1 MSWIRLQS
9 SIIPFVPGQ
18 HHHHQHSTIGS
29 EQDDGLNAGTANGTS
44 GNIVYSDNHI
54 PGLVQSHPVL
64 RGNGSGRRRHR
75 RVGGCGVELRNSG
88 QWISYFAVNIMPRKV
103 PFLPIEFSKHCR
115 RALTYLSSYYQL
127 T

>member
-1 MSWIRLQS
+1 MQ
-9 SIIPFVPGQ
+9 
-18 HHHHQHSTIGS
+18 
-29 EQDDGLNAGTANGTS
+29 EQQTERVVIC
-44 GNIVYSDNHI
+44 IVYSDNHI
-54 PGLVQSHPVL
+54 PGLYSMTGVQSHPVL
-64 RGNGSGRRRHR
+64 RGNGSGRRHRHR